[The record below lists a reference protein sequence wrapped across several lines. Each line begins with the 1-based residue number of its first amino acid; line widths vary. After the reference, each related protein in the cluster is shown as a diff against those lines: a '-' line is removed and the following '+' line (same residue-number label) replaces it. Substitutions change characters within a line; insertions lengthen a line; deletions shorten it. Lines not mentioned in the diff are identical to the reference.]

1 MPKIDVNKVAEI
13 LQHNQ
18 LPPEQLRRIIE
29 EINEATRERGEE
41 KPPAVKKQWVILVSD
56 PDGKMKEIEAV
67 GWVLQL
73 PEGESPVS
81 TQDRVF
87 RAAYDFNASKR
98 GRLLPVK
105 TVGEA
110 IENVPARHFRDA
122 ELFVKTKTPVLVLRT
137 DNAIPTTD
145 FNDET

>member
-56 PDGKMKEIEAV
+56 PDAKVMVWLNNWDDVAGA
-67 GWVLQL
+67 
-73 PEGESPVS
+73 
-81 TQDRVF
+81 VF
-87 RAAYDFNASKR
+87 R
-98 GRLLPVK
+98 
-105 TVGEA
+105 
-110 IENVPARHFRDA
+110 
-122 ELFVKTKTPVLVLRT
+122 
-137 DNAIPTTD
+137 
-145 FNDET
+145 